1 MDFSNFSSK
10 DAIILAII
18 AIAIY
23 VLVSLLRWGLNRR
36 RIKRNQQV
44 RKPLPAAEAPPDASG
59 QRSEHATHAPAAS
72 RAHRGSFDA
81 YDAFDTPDTSDAPRE
96 TSPGFSDHLLI
107 VQLESAVAAL
117 RLEVADLREMLTE
130 LQTTRHVSPQ
140 YAEAMVMA
148 RRGMDALSI
157 AEHCT
162 ISIGEA
168 ELVAA
173 LSRNRQEYENHEEKF
188 DEHD

>member
-1 MDFSNFSSK
+1 MDFSTFSSK

-18 AIAIY
+18 AIALY

-36 RIKRNQQV
+36 RIKRNQRARAPRPV
-44 RKPLPAAEAPPDASG
+44 AETPDSTAEQG
-59 QRSEHATHAPAAS
+59 FEQTTPAPAAP
-72 RAHRGSFDA
+72 RAQRDIH
-81 YDAFDTPDTSDAPRE
+81 DAPFSPSHSRE
-96 TSPGFSDHLLI
+96 TPPSFSDHLLI
-107 VQLESAVAAL
+107 VRLESAVAEL

-148 RRGMDALSI
+148 RRGLDAQSI
-157 AEHCT
+157 AERCT

-173 LSRNRQEYENHEEKF
+173 LSRNRQEYENHEESL
-188 DEHD
+188 DEHY

>member
-18 AIAIY
+18 AIALY

-36 RIKRNQQV
+36 RIKRNQRARTQRPV
-44 RKPLPAAEAPPDASG
+44 AEIPDSPTEQSFEQATPSPPSLAAPTAHRAQRDIHDASL
-59 QRSEHATHAPAAS
+59 
-72 RAHRGSFDA
+72 
-81 YDAFDTPDTSDAPRE
+81 PRE
-96 TSPGFSDHLLI
+96 TQPSFSDHLLI
-107 VQLESAVAAL
+107 VQLEAAVAEL

-148 RRGMDALSI
+148 RRGLDAQSI
-157 AEHCT
+157 AERCT

-173 LSRNRQEYENHEEKF
+173 LSRNRQEYENHEENL
-188 DEHD
+188 DEHY